1 MIELSNPEEKTNMK
15 KKVIAMM
22 LLATMFISACS
33 NGGSTNSSEMSADN
47 TEPESVPESVVFG
60 HYEQDGDESNGPE
73 PIEWD
78 VISVEDGKMLL
89 ISKNVLGVRPYYT
102 GNNVV
107 TWESS
112 DLRVWLNNPFYNK
125 SFDESEQE
133 QIVTV
138 TNSNPDNPSFGTD
151 GGNDTEDK
159 VFLLSIDEAESLFAD
174 DQARDVGSN
183 YWLRSPGS
191 DGHYAAYVR
200 ESGKV
205 TNGGFDCN
213 DHNIGVRPALWI
225 STDA

>member
-22 LLATMFISACS
+22 ILATLFISACS

-125 SFDESEQE
+125 SFDESEQV

-159 VFLLSIDEAESLFAD
+159 VFLLSIDEANALFD
-174 DQARDVGSN
+174 SNQARNNGSWW
-183 YWLRSPGS
+183 WLRSPGENS
-191 DGHYAAYVR
+191 KCAASVDVDGRVCTDGRIVYNR
-200 ESGKV
+200 
-205 TNGGFDCN
+205 
-213 DHNIGVRPALWI
+213 GVRPAMWI
-225 STDA
+225 KT